1 MYALKKITVTT
12 DGRQVEECH
21 VLGNWYRLEQ
31 RPEGVSPE
39 IIAQIEY
46 ADEKGGIPN
55 ISIHKTDEAYITL
68 LNGETVRHVCR
79 GDAAER
85 KRISEVKR
93 SASSISGTI
102 RVHSAD

>member
-21 VLGNWYRLEQ
+21 VLGNWYRLDQ
-31 RPEGVSPE
+31 RPSGVSPDV
-39 IIAQIEY
+39 IARIEH

-79 GDAAER
+79 GDAKGREQLAKDRYHVANGKGECRAEN
-85 KRISEVKR
+85 I
-93 SASSISGTI
+93 
-102 RVHSAD
+102 